1 MKIFELME
9 ILKDLDGEKEVKI
22 YMEYGYG
29 EGMKSEVLG
38 VFMDDDGEVWIEGEE
53 EDEDDDEE
61 GEE

>member
-22 YMEYGYG
+22 YMEYGV
-29 EGMKSEVLG
+29 MNLLG
-38 VFMDDDGEVWIEGEE
+38 VFMDSDGEVWIEGEE
-53 EDEDDDEE
+53 EEEDDDE